1 MSFFPIFITEELAIY
16 KIVQVNSTIEGL
28 NLTEDICII
37 FGINKCL
44 LEKLRYRINNCLQEK
59 LR

>member
-1 MSFFPIFITEELAIY
+1 MFFFPIFITEEPAIY

-28 NLTEDICII
+28 NLTEDICLI

-44 LEKLRYRINNCLQEK
+44 LEKLR
-59 LR
+59 